1 MLETSNHLAGQSMII
16 ALYAICKL
24 CFYFLTTEFPGEG
37 ALEVES
43 LVLRRPYFLGLLP
56 RFLKA
61 NPSHDNCHQNED
73 PKKNSSNEAATH

>member
-16 ALYAICKL
+16 ALYAIRKL
-24 CFYFLTTEFPGEG
+24 CFCFLITEFPAEG

-43 LVLRRPYFLGLLP
+43 LVVLGLLP